1 MLFAIKT
8 EPVVLR
14 HVSQWQIMF
23 VRGMPV
29 TFSRRQDDSLESRNA
44 QRDRSSEHS
53 AKNDYPSINFLPWRA
68 HELRRGPTPPK
79 EPHTVSL
86 KGRQAP
92 FYGIDPLYPIF
103 LLNASLICPCSSLS
117 RPSLAQQSPLPAANT
132 RISNQAS
139 LSFPSVDSDDQFI
152 LTPNLTLPP
161 AFGSVYVGETFACT
175 LSANN
180 EIGTHES
187 GRVITSVRIVA
198 EMQTP
203 SSVASLD
210 LEPAGDSA
218 QTDGLKPGE
227 SLQKIVRYDLKE
239 EGNHILAVSVS
250 YTETR
255 IGSDSQAAS
264 GRVRTFRKLYQFVA
278 QPCLSVRTKASELPP
293 LEVENKSLGPYGKT
307 RLLRFALEAQLENV
321 GDGAV
326 VVKQTRLNPKPP
338 FKSQSLNWDMTD
350 ASATEPPTLS
360 PRDVLQVAFL
370 VEQEEGR
377 AEGLEALQ
385 KDLRKE
391 GRATLGQLSIE
402 WRGAMG
408 DKGFLTTGNLM
419 SRKRT

>member
-1 MLFAIKT
+1 MVRPRA
-8 EPVVLR
+8 
-14 HVSQWQIMF
+14 VS
-23 VRGMPV
+23 
-29 TFSRRQDDSLESRNA
+29 NA
-44 QRDRSSEHS
+44 E
-53 AKNDYPSINFLPWRA
+53 A
-68 HELRRGPTPPK
+68 PK
-79 EPHTVSL
+79 EPHAVSL
-86 KGRQAP
+86 KVLR
-92 FYGIDPLYPIF
+92 
-103 LLNASLICPCSSLS
+103 LS
-117 RPSLAQQSPLPAANT
+117 RPSLAYQSPLPTANT
-132 RISNQAS
+132 KISAKAS
-139 LSFPSVDSDDQFI
+139 LSFPSADFDNQFI
-152 LTPNLTLPP
+152 ITPILTLPP

-180 EIGTHES
+180 EISGDET
-187 GRVITSVRIVA
+187 GRVVTSVRIVA

-203 SSVASLD
+203 SSVAVLELD
-210 LEPAGDSA
+210 PSSDLA
-218 QTDGLKPGE
+218 QSDGLQIGQ

-255 IGSDSQAAS
+255 IGHDSQAAS

-293 LEVENKSLGPYGKT
+293 LEVDNKSLGPYGKS

-326 VVKQTRLNPKPP
+326 VVKQTKLNAKPP
-338 FKSQSLNWDMTD
+338 FKSQSLNWETMGPD
-350 ASATEPPTLS
+350 AAAPPTLN

-370 VEQEEGR
+370 VEQEEGQHD
-377 AEGLEALQ
+377 GLEALQ
-385 KDLRKE
+385 KDLRRD

-402 WRGAMG
+402 WRGSIG

>member
-1 MLFAIKT
+1 MAR
-8 EPVVLR
+8 P
-14 HVSQWQIMF
+14 
-23 VRGMPV
+23 
-29 TFSRRQDDSLESRNA
+29 
-44 QRDRSSEHS
+44 
-53 AKNDYPSINFLPWRA
+53 RA
-68 HELRRGPTPPK
+68 ASGADAPK
-79 EPHTVSL
+79 EPHAVSL
-86 KGRQAP
+86 KVLR
-92 FYGIDPLYPIF
+92 
-103 LLNASLICPCSSLS
+103 LS
-117 RPSLAQQSPLPAANT
+117 RPSLSYQSPLPAANT
-132 RISNQAS
+132 KISPKAS
-139 LSFPSVDSDDQFI
+139 LSYPSADSDDQFI
-152 LTPNLTLPP
+152 LTPILTLPP

-180 EIGTHES
+180 EISPDDT
-187 GRVITSVRIVA
+187 GRAVTSVRIVA

-203 SSVASLD
+203 SSVATLD
-210 LEPAGDSA
+210 LDPASDTA
-218 QTDGLKPGE
+218 QTDGLDIAE

-250 YTETR
+250 YTENR
-255 IGSDSQAAS
+255 IGENAHVAS

-293 LEVENKSLGPYGKT
+293 LEVDNKSLGPYGKT

-338 FKSQSLNWDMTD
+338 FKCQSLNWDATTSD
-350 ASATEPPTLS
+350 PTASEPPTLN

-370 VEQEEGR
+370 IEQEEGR
-377 AEGLEALQ
+377 TEGLEALQ
-385 KDLRKE
+385 KDLRRD